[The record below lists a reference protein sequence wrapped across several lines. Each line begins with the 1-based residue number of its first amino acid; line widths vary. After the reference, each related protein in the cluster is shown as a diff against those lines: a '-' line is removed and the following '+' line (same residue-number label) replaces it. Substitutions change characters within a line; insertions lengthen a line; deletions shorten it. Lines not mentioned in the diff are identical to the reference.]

1 MKQLL
6 KPFKEHKVQWQ
17 VRVAALKA
25 LLDIEFHSKG
35 LEAVV
40 ILALQLVHDDQS
52 FTGEVFDFKLLF
64 TFVHIIS
71 IHQPL
76 FSLL

>member
-6 KPFKEHKVQWQ
+6 KPFKEPKVQWQ

-25 LLDIEFHSKG
+25 LLDLEFHSKG

-40 ILALQLVHDDQS
+40 ILALQHIHDDQS
-52 FTGEVFDFKLLF
+52 FAGEVFDYKLRY
-64 TFVHIIS
+64 TFVHDIS
-71 IHQPL
+71 T
-76 FSLL
+76 